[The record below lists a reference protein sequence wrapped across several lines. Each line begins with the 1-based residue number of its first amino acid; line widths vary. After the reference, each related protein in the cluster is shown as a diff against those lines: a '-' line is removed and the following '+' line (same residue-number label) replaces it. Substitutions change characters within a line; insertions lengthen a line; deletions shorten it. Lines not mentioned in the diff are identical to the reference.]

1 MDGARRHVD
10 VGAGPSPQK
19 TPEHRPSMRGIHAL
33 LSRSAVA
40 QGLFSL
46 VNLGLSVFV
55 LMTASKVDFGR
66 YTLVLAAVVFF
77 VAIASSLI
85 YLQLPMW
92 RRGGHNQACYFATL
106 YRLLMHVAWA
116 LAAAVAVFAGI
127 AMVLGWLGPRAASLT
142 CIGGLL
148 TLAYV
153 RAEFIKQMLYVLED
167 VAAVVRVNLRLALG
181 VGSGCGATLLSGTD
195 EVLFSVLL
203 IFSLGLWLCVAGK
216 GAEQLKSCPPGR
228 LRDMA
233 ARVWRPGRWALMN
246 ALFVWLP
253 SQGYLYLLGAVAGL
267 GTVAEVGAA
276 RNVVAPLQVLATSF
290 QQVVLP
296 RLATLGDDAIRRVNR
311 IRHDVLRTLL
321 LIFSGY
327 VLLLYLLQ
335 PMAVDYLL
343 AERGYAAFERYVG
356 LWVLVT
362 TTTVYRSN
370 LAVIYQALN
379 RYDLIARLGLAYA
392 IAASLLFAV
401 MIPFWGGSGALL
413 GLALAEGVFVI
424 LLRSRL
430 RAEQRLTAWEW

>member
-1 MDGARRHVD
+1 
-10 VGAGPSPQK
+10 
-19 TPEHRPSMRGIHAL
+19 MRGIHGL

-55 LMTASKVDFGR
+55 LMTASKADFGR

-92 RRGGHNQACYFATL
+92 RRGEQDQARYFVTL
-106 YRLLMHVAWA
+106 YRLLMRVAWV
-116 LAAAVAVFAGI
+116 LAMAVAVFAGS
-127 AMVLGWLGPRAASLT
+127 AMLLGWITPRAAFMA
-142 CIGGLL
+142 CIGSLL
-148 TLAYV
+148 TLAYI

-167 VAAVVRVNLRLALG
+167 VAVVVRVNLRLALG
-181 VGSGCGATLLSGTD
+181 VGLGCGSILLSGTE

-203 IFSLGLWLCVAGK
+203 VFSLALWVCVAGV
-216 GAEQLKSCPPGR
+216 GAEQPRARPAGE
-228 LRDMA
+228 LRMMA

-276 RNVVAPLQVLATSF
+276 RNFVAPLQVLATSF

-296 RLATLGDDAIRRVNR
+296 RLATLGDDAARPANR
-311 IRHDVLRTLL
+311 IRHGVLRALL

-327 VLLLYLLQ
+327 VMLLYLLL
-335 PMAVDYLL
+335 PVAVDTLL
-343 AERGYAAFERYVG
+343 AERGYAAFEAYVG
-356 LWVLVT
+356 LWILVAT
-362 TTTVYRSN
+362 LTVYRSN
-370 LAVIYQALN
+370 LAVVYQALN
-379 RYDLIARLGLAYA
+379 RYDLIARLSVAYA
-392 IAASLLFAV
+392 IAASLLFAA
-401 MIPFWGGSGALL
+401 MIPLWGGSGALL

-424 LLRSRL
+424 LLRGRL

>member
-1 MDGARRHVD
+1 
-10 VGAGPSPQK
+10 
-19 TPEHRPSMRGIHAL
+19 MRGIHGL

-55 LMTASKVDFGR
+55 LMTASKADFGR

-92 RRGGHNQACYFATL
+92 RRGEQDQARYFVTL
-106 YRLLMHVAWA
+106 YRLLMRVAWA
-116 LAAAVAVFAGI
+116 LAMAVAVFAGS
-127 AMVLGWLGPRAASLT
+127 AMLLGWITPRAAFMA
-142 CIGGLL
+142 CIGSLL
-148 TLAYV
+148 TLAYI

-167 VAAVVRVNLRLALG
+167 VAVVVRVNLRLALG
-181 VGSGCGATLLSGTD
+181 VGLGCGSILLSGTE

-203 IFSLGLWLCVAGK
+203 VFSLALWVCVAGV
-216 GAEQLKSCPPGR
+216 GAEQLRTWPAGE
-228 LRDMA
+228 LRMMA

-276 RNVVAPLQVLATSF
+276 RNFVAPLQVLATSF

-296 RLATLGDDAIRRVNR
+296 RLATLGEDAARPANR
-311 IRHDVLRTLL
+311 IRHGVLRALL

-327 VLLLYLLQ
+327 VMLLYLLL
-335 PMAVDYLL
+335 PVAVDTLL
-343 AERGYAAFERYVG
+343 AERGYAAFEAYVG
-356 LWVLVT
+356 LWILVAT
-362 TTTVYRSN
+362 LTVYRSN
-370 LAVIYQALN
+370 LAVVYQALN
-379 RYDLIARLGLAYA
+379 RYDLIARLSVAYA
-392 IAASLLFAV
+392 IAASLLFAA
-401 MIPFWGGSGALL
+401 MIPLWGGSGALL

-424 LLRSRL
+424 LLRGRL

>member
-1 MDGARRHVD
+1 
-10 VGAGPSPQK
+10 
-19 TPEHRPSMRGIHAL
+19 MRGIHGL

-55 LMTASKVDFGR
+55 LMTASKADFGR

-92 RRGGHNQACYFATL
+92 RRGEQDQARYFVTL
-106 YRLLMHVAWA
+106 YRLLMRVAWA
-116 LAAAVAVFAGI
+116 LAMAVAVFAGS
-127 AMVLGWLGPRAASLT
+127 AMLLGWITPRAAFMA
-142 CIGGLL
+142 CIGSLL
-148 TLAYV
+148 TLAYI

-167 VAAVVRVNLRLALG
+167 VAVVVRVNLRLALG
-181 VGSGCGATLLSGTD
+181 VGLGCGSILLSGTE

-203 IFSLGLWLCVAGK
+203 VFSLALWVCVTGV
-216 GAEQLKSCPPGR
+216 GVEQLRARPAGE
-228 LRDMA
+228 LRMMA

-276 RNVVAPLQVLATSF
+276 RNFVAPLQVLATSF

-296 RLATLGDDAIRRVNR
+296 RLATLGDDAARPANR
-311 IRHDVLRTLL
+311 IRHGVLRALL

-327 VLLLYLLQ
+327 VMLLYLLL
-335 PMAVDYLL
+335 PVAVDTLL
-343 AERGYAAFERYVG
+343 AERGYAAFEAYVG
-356 LWVLVT
+356 LWILVAT
-362 TTTVYRSN
+362 LTVYRSN
-370 LAVIYQALN
+370 LAVVYQALN
-379 RYDLIARLGLAYA
+379 RYDLIARLSVAYA
-392 IAASLLFAV
+392 IAASLLFAA
-401 MIPFWGGSGALL
+401 MIPLWGGSGALL

-424 LLRSRL
+424 LLRGRL

>member
-1 MDGARRHVD
+1 
-10 VGAGPSPQK
+10 
-19 TPEHRPSMRGIHAL
+19 MRGIHGL

-55 LMTASKVDFGR
+55 LMTASKADFGR

-92 RRGGHNQACYFATL
+92 RRGEQDQARYFVTL
-106 YRLLMHVAWA
+106 YRLLMRVAWA
-116 LAAAVAVFAGI
+116 LAMAVAAFAGS
-127 AMVLGWLGPRAASLT
+127 AMLLGWITPRAAFMA
-142 CIGGLL
+142 CIGSLL
-148 TLAYV
+148 TLAYI

-167 VAAVVRVNLRLALG
+167 VAVVVRVNLRLALG
-181 VGSGCGATLLSGTD
+181 VGLGCGSILLSGTE

-203 IFSLGLWLCVAGK
+203 VFSLALWVCVAGV
-216 GAEQLKSCPPGR
+216 GAEQLRTRPAGE
-228 LRDMA
+228 LRMMA
-233 ARVWRPGRWALMN
+233 ARAWRPGRWALMN

-276 RNVVAPLQVLATSF
+276 RNFVAPLQVLATSF

-296 RLATLGDDAIRRVNR
+296 RLATLGEDAARPANR
-311 IRHDVLRTLL
+311 IRHGVLRALL

-327 VLLLYLLQ
+327 VMLLYLLL
-335 PMAVDYLL
+335 PVAVDTLL
-343 AERGYAAFERYVG
+343 AERGYAAFEAYVG
-356 LWVLVT
+356 LWVLVAT
-362 TTTVYRSN
+362 LTVYRSN
-370 LAVIYQALN
+370 LAVVYQALN
-379 RYDLIARLGLAYA
+379 RYDLIARLSVAYA
-392 IAASLLFAV
+392 IAASLLFAA
-401 MIPFWGGSGALL
+401 MIPLWGGSGALL

-424 LLRSRL
+424 LLRGRL

>member
-1 MDGARRHVD
+1 
-10 VGAGPSPQK
+10 
-19 TPEHRPSMRGIHAL
+19 MRGIHGL

-55 LMTASKVDFGR
+55 LMTASKADFGR

-92 RRGGHNQACYFATL
+92 RRGDRDQERYFATL
-106 YRLLMHVAWA
+106 YRLLMRVAWTLA
-116 LAAAVAVFAGI
+116 LAVVAFAGI
-127 AMVLGWLGPRAASLT
+127 ATALGWMTPRAAFMACVGS
-142 CIGGLL
+142 LL
-148 TLAYV
+148 TLAYI

-181 VGSGCGATLLSGTD
+181 VGLGCAATLLSGTE
-195 EVLFSVLL
+195 EVLFSALL
-203 IFSLGLWLCVAGK
+203 VFSLALLLCVVGVGAGQLRSRPSGGLW
-216 GAEQLKSCPPGR
+216 
-228 LRDMA
+228 DMA

-267 GTVAEVGAA
+267 GTVAEVSAA
-276 RNVVAPLQVLATSF
+276 RNFVAPLQVLATSF

-296 RLATLGDDAIRRVNR
+296 RLARLLASVVEDAVQQANR
-311 IRHDVLRTLL
+311 IRHGVLRTLL
-321 LIFSGY
+321 VIFSGY
-327 VLLLYLLQ
+327 ALLLYLLL
-335 PMAVDYLL
+335 PVAVDYLL
-343 AERGYAAFERYVG
+343 AERGYTTFGRYVG
-356 LWVLVT
+356 LWFLVAAF
-362 TTTVYRSN
+362 TVYRSN

-379 RYDLIARLGLAYA
+379 RYDLIARLSVGYA
-392 IAASLLFAV
+392 IAASLLFAA
-401 MIPFWGGSGALL
+401 MIPFWGGNGALL
-413 GLALAEGVFVI
+413 GLALAEGVFVL
-424 LLRSRL
+424 LLRGRL

>member
-1 MDGARRHVD
+1 
-10 VGAGPSPQK
+10 
-19 TPEHRPSMRGIHAL
+19 MRGIHGL

-55 LMTASKVDFGR
+55 LMTASKADFGR

-92 RRGGHNQACYFATL
+92 RRGEQDQARYFVTL
-106 YRLLMHVAWA
+106 YRLLMRVAWA
-116 LAAAVAVFAGI
+116 LAMAVAVFAGS
-127 AMVLGWLGPRAASLT
+127 AMLLGWITPRAAFMA
-142 CIGGLL
+142 CIGSLL
-148 TLAYV
+148 TLAYI

-167 VAAVVRVNLRLALG
+167 VAVVVRVNLRLALG
-181 VGSGCGATLLSGTD
+181 VGLGCGLILLSGTE

-203 IFSLGLWLCVAGK
+203 VFSLALWVCVTGV
-216 GAEQLKSCPPGR
+216 GVEQLRARPAGE
-228 LRDMA
+228 LRMMA

-276 RNVVAPLQVLATSF
+276 RNFVAPLQVLATSF

-296 RLATLGDDAIRRVNR
+296 RLATLGDDAARPANR
-311 IRHDVLRTLL
+311 IRHGVLRALL

-327 VLLLYLLQ
+327 VMLLYLLL
-335 PMAVDYLL
+335 PVAVDTLL
-343 AERGYAAFERYVG
+343 AERGYAAFEAYVG
-356 LWVLVT
+356 LWILVAT
-362 TTTVYRSN
+362 LTVYRSN
-370 LAVIYQALN
+370 LAVVYQALN
-379 RYDLIARLGLAYA
+379 RYDLIARLSVAYA
-392 IAASLLFAV
+392 IAASLLFAA
-401 MIPFWGGSGALL
+401 MIPLWGGSGALL

-424 LLRSRL
+424 LLRGRL